1 MKLYYSP
8 GACSLSPHI
17 ILRELGSDFELARVD
32 LATKKVDDGRDFKE
46 VTAKGQVPALE
57 LDDGT
62 VLTEGVAIVQYLAD
76 QKPDAGLMPPVGS
89 VERARVQE
97 TLNFI
102 SSELHKAFSPLF
114 NPATSHEG
122 RAAASEAVA
131 AKLSVLEAQLSD
143 GRPWLAG
150 HTFSP
155 ADSYG
160 FAVTRWA
167 PFQGI
172 VLDHWPS
179 LSTWLSRVESR
190 SGVQAALAGE
200 A

>member
-8 GACSLSPHI
+8 GACSLSPNI
-17 ILRELGSDFELARVD
+17 ILHELGMDFGLQRVD
-32 LATKKVDDGRDFKE
+32 LATKTVEDGRDFRQ
-46 VTAKGQVPALE
+46 VSAKGQVPVLE

-62 VLTEGVAIVQYLAD
+62 ILTEGVAIVQYLAD
-76 QKPDAGLMPPVGS
+76 RKPEGGLMPPVGS
-89 VERARVQE
+89 IERSRVQE

-102 SSELHKAFSPLF
+102 ATELHKAFGPLF
-114 NPATSHEG
+114 SPASSDQA
-122 RAAASEAVA
+122 RSAASAAVA
-131 AKLSVLEAQLSD
+131 AKLDLLEAQLAD
-143 GRPWLAG
+143 GRAWLAG
-150 HTFSP
+150 GLFSP

-172 VLDHWPS
+172 ALDRWPH
-179 LSTWLSRVESR
+179 LAAWMERVGSR
-190 SGVQAALAGE
+190 SGVQAALASE

>member
-17 ILRELGSDFELARVD
+17 ILRELGSEFELARVD
-32 LATKKVDDGRDFKE
+32 LSTKKVDDGQDFKE
-46 VTAKGQVPALE
+46 VTAKAQVPALE

-62 VLTEGVAIVQYLAD
+62 ILTEGVAIVQYLAD
-76 QKPDAGLMPPVGS
+76 QKPEAGLMPPVGT

-102 SSELHKAFSPLF
+102 SSELHKAFGPLF
-114 NPATSHEG
+114 NPATSLEG
-122 RAAASEAVA
+122 RAAAADAVA
-131 AKLSVLEAQLSD
+131 SKLSVLEAQLSD
-143 GRPWLAG
+143 GRQWLAG
-150 HTFSP
+150 DTFSP

-167 PFQGI
+167 SFQGI
-172 VLDHWPS
+172 GLDRWPS
-179 LSTWLSRVESR
+179 ISTWLNRVESR
-190 SGVQAALAGE
+190 SGVQAALSAE

>member
-8 GACSLSPHI
+8 SACSLSPHI
-17 ILRELGSDFELARVD
+17 ILQELGADFELVRVD
-32 LATKKVDDGRDFKE
+32 LDTKKLEDGRDFKE
-46 VTAKGQVPALE
+46 ITAKAQVPALE

-62 VLTEGVAIVQYLAD
+62 ILTEGVAIVQYLAD
-76 QKPDAGLMPPVGS
+76 QDPGAGLMPPVGT

-122 RAAASEAVA
+122 RAAASETVA
-131 AKLSVLEAQLSD
+131 AKLSMLDAQLSD
-143 GRPWLAG
+143 GRLWLAG
-150 HTFSP
+150 ATFTP

-160 FAVTRWA
+160 FAVTRWG
-167 PFQGI
+167 PFQGMA
-172 VLDHWPS
+172 LDHWPN
-179 LSTWLSRVESR
+179 LSSWMGRVEAR
-190 SGVQAALAGE
+190 SGVQAAIALE

>member
-17 ILRELGSDFELARVD
+17 ILRELGVDFELARVD
-32 LATKKVDDGRDFKE
+32 LATKKVEDGRDFNQ
-46 VTAKGQVPALE
+46 VSAKGQVPALE

-62 VLTEGVAIVQYLAD
+62 ILTEGVAIVQYLAD
-76 QKPDAGLMPPVGS
+76 QEPKANLLPPVGS
-89 VERARVQE
+89 TDRARVQE

-102 SSELHKAFSPLF
+102 SSELHKAFGPLF

-131 AKLSVLEAQLSD
+131 SKLSVLESQLSD
-143 GRPWLAG
+143 GRQWLAG
-150 HTFSP
+150 GIFTP

-160 FAVTRWA
+160 FAVARWA

-172 VLDHWPS
+172 VLDHWPNVS
-179 LSTWLSRVESR
+179 AWLARIELR
-190 SGVQAALAGE
+190 SAVQAALTSE

>member
-17 ILRELGSDFELARVD
+17 ILRELDSDFELARVD
-32 LATKKVDDGRDFKE
+32 LATKTVDDGRDFNE

-102 SSELHKAFSPLF
+102 SSELHKSFGPLF

-150 HTFSP
+150 DAFSP

-190 SGVQAALAGE
+190 SGVQAALASE

>member
-8 GACSLSPHI
+8 DACSLSPHI

-32 LATKKVDDGRDFKE
+32 LATKTVDDGRDFNE

-102 SSELHKAFSPLF
+102 SSELHKAFAPLF
-114 NPATSHEG
+114 NPTTSHEG

-150 HTFSP
+150 DTFSP

-179 LSTWLSRVESR
+179 LSAWLSRVESR